1 MKLQINNIT
10 KAFEWIELFKFIK
23 QLNQHVTFMCKKDEL
38 YIQLMDDSHICL
50 IDITIPSAWFTFY
63 ESENQT
69 FSVMT
74 GILVKI
80 FGMYT
85 ADTMIELIAGD
96 EKLEINFKNKKEQKF
111 FELNMMDI
119 EKDVLSP
126 AMPDTKLDFIMKTKT
141 FDKYINEL
149 AIFGDEAILCCKDD
163 KLYLK
168 AKGDEGS
175 ISIEIEGDNLE
186 EFSVVEGY
194 EVETRYCLKYF
205 QYISKLHIVYPNVH
219 IFVDDSSPIVITF
232 DNSTITI
239 KYYLAPKCDI
249 DD

>member
-1 MKLQINNIT
+1 MKLQINQID

-23 QLNQHVTFMCKKDEL
+23 QLNQHVTFMCKQDQL

-50 IDITIPSAWFTFY
+50 IDITIPSTWFTLY

-74 GILVKI
+74 SILVKI

-85 ADTMIELIAGD
+85 VDTMIELVAGD
-96 EKLEINFKNKKEQKF
+96 EKLEINFKNKKEHKY

-126 AMPDTKLDFIMKTKT
+126 AMPDTKLDIVMKTKIL
-141 FDKYINEL
+141 DKYMNEL
-149 AIFGDEAILCCKDD
+149 AIFGDEAIIFCKDD

-194 EVETRYCLKYF
+194 EVETRYCLKYL
-205 QYISKLHIVYPNVH
+205 QYISN
-219 IFVDDSSPIVITF
+219 
-232 DNSTITI
+232 
-239 KYYLAPKCDI
+239 KYYLAPKCDNN
-249 DD
+249 DE